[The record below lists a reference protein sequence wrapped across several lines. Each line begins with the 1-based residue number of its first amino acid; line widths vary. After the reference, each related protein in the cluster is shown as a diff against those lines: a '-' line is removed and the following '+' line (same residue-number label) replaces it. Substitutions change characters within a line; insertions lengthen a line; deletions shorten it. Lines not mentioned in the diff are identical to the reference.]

1 MAENREVKD
10 EVMEQ
15 AAGGMIDEYSGNT
28 ATITAV
34 FTANPHPDDPMFTDL
49 WEECVQSN
57 FRVYQIGKSGYAVAG
72 PNMPASLT
80 GRLFYRYKNHKEEK
94 EMADERNMELN
105 DEMMGQAVGGI
116 IQRGEIGE
124 PKYQMG
130 QVVSLD
136 FGKEEN
142 GESVITTLQGT
153 IVGIKA
159 SPACWMYSV
168 EMQANGRLYTITMP
182 EFALDKDN

>member
-1 MAENREVKD
+1 
-10 EVMEQ
+10 
-15 AAGGMIDEYSGNT
+15 
-28 ATITAV
+28 
-34 FTANPHPDDPMFTDL
+34 
-49 WEECVQSN
+49 
-57 FRVYQIGKSGYAVAG
+57 
-72 PNMPASLT
+72 
-80 GRLFYRYKNHKEEK
+80 
-94 EMADERNMELN
+94 MADERNMELN

>member
-72 PNMPASLT
+72 PNLPEYFVGDLVA
-80 GRLFYRYKNHKEEK
+80 
-94 EMADERNMELN
+94 LN
-105 DEMMGQAVGGI
+105 SI
-116 IQRGEIGE
+116 RGSWGWEIEGVFDG
-124 PKYQMG
+124 P
-130 QVVSLD
+130 VVL
-136 FGKEEN
+136 
-142 GESVITTLQGT
+142 
-153 IVGIKA
+153 
-159 SPACWMYSV
+159 
-168 EMQANGRLYTITMP
+168 
-182 EFALDKDN
+182 